1 MLLVCHDTDG
11 GSYELYSVPRDG
23 RSSDQSQECKRGA
36 GSSAVF
42 VARQRFAVLD
52 KNRQILI
59 KNFQNE
65 VTKKC
70 APPHA
75 STDCLFPVGTGML
88 LLRSEERISLFDV
101 QQRKAV
107 AELSTPAVKYVVWS
121 PDNSHVALLSKH
133 GVVLANKKLEQLC
146 MVHETIRIKSGAW
159 DGNEVCRPLNA
170 RSRAVWGRR
179 LDRSRRE

>member
-1 MLLVCHDTDG
+1 
-11 GSYELYSVPRDG
+11 
-23 RSSDQSQECKRGA
+23 
-36 GSSAVF
+36 VF

-133 GVVLANKKLEQLC
+133 GVVIANKKLEQLC

-159 DGNEVCRPLNA
+159 DAIHVVEVQPQGKTAHYKLTTTPTRQSGSPLGHHNPVCCTAFLRGA
-170 RSRAVWGRR
+170 RDYAFLGIC
-179 LDRSRRE
+179 LPHG